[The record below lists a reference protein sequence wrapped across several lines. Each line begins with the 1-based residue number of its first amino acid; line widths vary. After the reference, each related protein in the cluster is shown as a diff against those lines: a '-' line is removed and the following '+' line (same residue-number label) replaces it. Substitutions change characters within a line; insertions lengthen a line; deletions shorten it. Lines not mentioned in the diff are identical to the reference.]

1 MYELG
6 LFLLVPLW
14 QEEPGGKDALAACAA
29 HRHLT
34 GAEVLVDTS
43 SHCSKPSDVLV

>member
-34 GAEVLVDTS
+34 GGVGRHQFTLLKAI
-43 SHCSKPSDVLV
+43 